1 MENLQLSNLALH
13 HLIEE
18 LNFFENGF
26 VNNIQTLE
34 NNWIKMKVHTKE
46 FGDKQLILA
55 PNAIFVSSQSLS
67 AKQSPGGFSA
77 FLKKFLY
84 NQRIVSLKQ
93 HGFDRI
99 IEIDF
104 PESKLIIELF
114 AKGNLILCDKN
125 NKILRAFRREEWKDR
140 KLEQGEEYKFPS
152 SRGISPLK
160 ENEKNFFENL
170 KKNEKTLFGACV
182 DLLNVSPQILELV
195 FQNEKIDK
203 VQNANKADEKTA
215 QKILSKLKEI
225 YSSKQEK
232 AYLVGNI
239 LFTTNIGIKDKEFE
253 SINFALN
260 SLLLEQLSETPKK
273 GNEEEEKAGKKE
285 DKDLKNLKLRQ
296 AQIAGIS
303 IQAEEAQKKGE
314 AIYLHYNEI
323 KDLISAIN
331 IAKSKN
337 LSEKEIAEKI
347 NKVKPMIKELNF
359 KKKKLILEFK

>member
-1 MENLQLSNLALH
+1 MEIQLSNLALH

-18 LNFFENGF
+18 LSLFENGF
-26 VNNIQTLE
+26 VNNVQTLE

-55 PNAIFVSSQSLS
+55 PNAIFVSSQSLQ

-77 FLKKFLY
+77 FLKKFLF

-93 HGFDRI
+93 HGLDRI
-99 IEIDF
+99 IEFEF

-125 NKILRAFRREEWKDR
+125 KKILRAFRKEEWKDR
-140 KLEQGEEYKFPS
+140 KLEVGEEYKFPS
-152 SRGISPLK
+152 SRGISPLEESGK
-160 ENEKNFFENL
+160 KFFENL

-195 FQNEKIDK
+195 FQNKKIDK
-203 VQNANKADEKTA
+203 TKNANQVNEKNA
-215 QKILSKLKEI
+215 NLILTELKKI

-232 AYLVGNI
+232 AYLVGNV
-239 LFTTNIGIKDKEFE
+239 LFTTDIGTKDKEFE

-260 SLLLEQLSETPKK
+260 SLLLEQLQETPKK
-273 GNEEEEKAGKKE
+273 ENEDEEKSSKKQ
-285 DKDLKNLKLRQ
+285 DKDLKNLKSRQ
-296 AQIAGIS
+296 MQIEGIQ

-314 AIYLHYNEI
+314 EVYLHYNELSELI
-323 KDLISAIN
+323 KAIN
-331 IAKSKN
+331 TAKSKGIA
-337 LSEKEIAEKI
+337 EKEIIERV
-347 NKVKPMIKELNF
+347 NKLKPLIKELDF
-359 KKKKLILEFK
+359 KKKKLIVSFK